1 MNEDK
6 KIVFFDLD
14 GTLLS
19 HDKTVLDST
28 RHAVKT
34 LQRKGVYT
42 VICTGRAPMMFDW
55 LLDDLSFD
63 SYVSMNGQHAVV
75 QGEKI
80 FSNSIDRQ
88 IIQQLTELAA
98 YKGHGLTY
106 ATFENFIANSG
117 NNPYIEQCA
126 TGLRIPYPIIDPAVY
141 TTCDVNQVQIYCE
154 QQETEEYMEL
164 FNDFSFVRWH
174 KYSVD
179 MLPSGAS
186 KAVGVQK
193 VLEHLNIPSENSYA
207 FGDGTN
213 DFEMLA
219 AVGTGI
225 AMDNAVPKLK
235 EAADWVTD
243 SCADD
248 GILKG
253 LLHVGLLERSELPAI
268 VKL

>member
-14 GTLLS
+14 GTLLN
-19 HDKTVLDST
+19 HDKTVLDTT
-28 RHAVKT
+28 RHALEV
-34 LQRKGVYT
+34 LQKKGVYT
-42 VICTGRAPMMFDW
+42 VISTGRAPMMFDW

-75 QGEKI
+75 HGEEI
-80 FSNSIDRQ
+80 FSNSIDRRV
-88 IIQQLTELAA
+88 IKKLTELAA
-98 YKGHGLTY
+98 AKGHGLTY
-106 ATFENFIANSG
+106 ATFETFIANAE
-117 NNPYIEQCA
+117 NHPYIERCSA
-126 TGLRIPYPIIDPAVY
+126 GLRIPYPVIDPAVY
-141 TTCDVNQVQIYCE
+141 ASRDVNQVQIYCE
-154 QQETEEYMEL
+154 RHETEEYMNL
-164 FNDFSFVRWH
+164 FKDFSFVRWH
-174 KYSVD
+174 KHSVD

-235 EAADWVTD
+235 ETADWVTD
-243 SCADD
+243 SCAND

-253 LLHVGLLERSELPAI
+253 LLHVGLLERSELPRFAA
-268 VKL
+268 L